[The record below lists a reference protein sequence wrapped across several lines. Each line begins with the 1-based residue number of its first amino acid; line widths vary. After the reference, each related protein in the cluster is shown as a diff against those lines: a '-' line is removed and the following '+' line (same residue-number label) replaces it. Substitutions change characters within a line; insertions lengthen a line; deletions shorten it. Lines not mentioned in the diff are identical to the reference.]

1 MTSVNSTTWH
11 YNIKQV
17 SEVTGLSKQ
26 VIRKW
31 EERYQLIEPQRLD
44 NGHRVYTEKDIQI
57 LLKVRKLSE
66 QGYSIKQAATV
77 VKTMKPE
84 EQPIETS
91 VPPVHAE
98 MNDFVFLLLEK
109 GAHCDEIEIN
119 RILQEAHYALG
130 LPKFLS
136 TVVIPLL
143 LEVGLRWEKREW
155 SEYQEAVITMVI
167 RDYLVQIR
175 RSYQYKEGAPLIM
188 GACLPGEYHEVPLHI
203 LLLQAMLLGWKSFL
217 IGSSPAIG
225 AIESLVSKF
234 QPKVVLL
241 SAVTTIPFE
250 TYPSLLQQLEDFAA
264 QYPSIKFYLGGA
276 GAIEYT
282 KDKKLKS
289 IAIAQSIEEV
299 FQ

>member
-11 YNIKQV
+11 YNITQV

-31 EERYQLIEPQRLD
+31 EERYQLVEPKRLD

-66 QGYSIKQAATV
+66 QGYSIKQAASV

-84 EQPIETS
+84 DQPIETS

-143 LEVGLRWEKREW
+143 LEVGMRWEKREW

-175 RSYQYKEGAPLIM
+175 RSYQYKEDAPLIM

-217 IGSSPAIG
+217 IGSSPAMG

-234 QPKVVLL
+234 QPKIVLL

-250 TYPSLLQQLEDFAA
+250 TYPFLLQQLEDFAA
-264 QYPSIKFYLGGA
+264 TYPSIKFYLGGA

-282 KDKKLKS
+282 KDKKLTRIS
-289 IAIAQSIEEV
+289 IAQSIEEV